1 MSSQQR
7 TTQHILVVDDDK
19 EIVRLVQA
27 YLEQAGYRVLTAY
40 DGETAL
46 HILRRDRP
54 NLVVLDLMLPDR
66 HGWDITRLVRGDSVL
81 ASTPIIMLTA
91 RVEDTDKIV
100 GLELG
105 ADDYITKPFNPREV
119 VARVRTVLR
128 RSQSGGESQRR
139 VLQLAGLLMDLDR
152 HEVMV
157 DGQPVELTPTEF
169 DLLRTL
175 MENPGYA
182 FTRMELI
189 EQGLGYEY
197 EGLERTLDSHVKNLR
212 KKIESDPRQPIYIQT
227 VYGVGYRLVGP

>member
-1 MSSQQR
+1 
-7 TTQHILVVDDDK
+7 
-19 EIVRLVQA
+19 
-27 YLEQAGYRVLTAY
+27 VLTAY
-40 DGETAL
+40 DGEAAL
-46 HILRRDRP
+46 HSLRRDRP
-54 NLVVLDLMLPDR
+54 DLVVLDLMLPDR
-66 HGWDITRLVRGDSVL
+66 DGWDITRIVRGDS
-81 ASTPIIMLTA
+81 AMAHTPIIMLTA

-119 VARVRTVLR
+119 VARVRSVLR
-128 RSQSGGESQRR
+128 RSQAGEAASPQRI
-139 VLQLAGLLMDLDR
+139 LQMANLLMDLDR
-152 HEVMV
+152 HEVML

-212 KKIESDPRQPIYIQT
+212 RKIEPDAKRPSYIQT